1 MAKFFGE
8 IGFATQVQTEPGIW
22 EDKIVEKQYY
32 GDVFREARRF
42 GSSDE
47 ILGSINL
54 SNQISII
61 ADGFLTDNI
70 QNLKYVRWM
79 GGLWKISYVELKFP
93 RLVLELTGVYNGPTA
108 SSPSEAG
115 RNPRVGQG
123 LLPTTPVA

>member
-47 ILGSINL
+47 ILGSINPV
-54 SNQISII
+54 SYTH
-61 ADGFLTDNI
+61 LT
-70 QNLKYVRWM
+70 
-79 GGLWKISYVELKFP
+79 
-93 RLVLELTGVYNGPTA
+93 
-108 SSPSEAG
+108 
-115 RNPRVGQG
+115 
-123 LLPTTPVA
+123 LPTICSV